1 VLYRYTHFSRP
12 RGGRRGV
19 EACRRTKLHRL
30 RFAVPPAGDLA
41 SSLGLAG
48 SSRGP
53 LICPGLFCRQL
64 QELWA
69 SLAAPAISTIPPR
82 AARLQVI
89 VDAGILRL
97 EDCTPERMAHMS
109 GALATRLLDA
119 CPAYYHVGMEL
130 YLPEPVPANS
140 RRIGEDDEEAEE
152 CCVCVELLES
162 GLAAWLGCGHVFH
175 GACAEKTLARS
186 EMCPLCRRKLSDPL
200 VHKNSK
206 MRPQSA
212 VCS

>member
-1 VLYRYTHFSRP
+1 
-12 RGGRRGV
+12 V

-48 SSRGP
+48 SSLGP
-53 LICPGLFCRQL
+53 LIYPGLFRRQL

-109 GALATRLLDA
+109 GALATRMLDA

-130 YLPEPVPANS
+130 HLPEPVPANS

-152 CCVCVELLES
+152 CCVCFELLES
-162 GLAAWLGCGHVFH
+162 GLAAWPGCGHVFH

-186 EMCPLCRRKLSDPL
+186 EMCPLCRHKLSDPL
-200 VHKNSK
+200 VHKNTS
-206 MRPQSA
+206 RCVDNLQSA
-212 VCS
+212 ASVL